1 MRLLSVSIHKDI
13 GEYSEKIV
21 GKLSFRTLICV
32 TGGLAAAVAAAAFT
46 YFVLGID
53 VSNATLPAM
62 AVSMPFWLAGFWRPY
77 TMKLEQFMPLWFQHT
92 FNDDRIL
99 YASSI
104 DKAEP
109 ALRET
114 LAQKQDR
121 KHARKAKRKGAELY
135 EPSREDI
142 QA

>member
-32 TGGLAAAVAAAAFT
+32 TGGLAAAVAAAA
-46 YFVLGID
+46 
-53 VSNATLPAM
+53 
-62 AVSMPFWLAGFWRPY
+62 FWLAGFWRPY

>member
-21 GKLSFRTLICV
+21 GKLSFRTLACV
-32 TGGLAAAVAAAAFT
+32 TGGLAAAAFT
-46 YFVLGID
+46 YLVLGVD
-53 VSNATLPAM
+53 VSNATLPVM
-62 AVSMPFWLAGFWRPY
+62 AVSMPFWLAGFWRPSD
-77 TMKLEQFMPLWFQHT
+77 MELEQFMPLWFQHT

-104 DKAEP
+104 DKVEP
-109 ALRET
+109 DLCEA

>member
-53 VSNATLPAM
+53 VSNATLPVM

-109 ALRET
+109 ALRENPRAET
-114 LAQKQDR
+114 RSQACTQSQKEGGR
-121 KHARKAKRKGAELY
+121 AV
-135 EPSREDI
+135 
-142 QA
+142 